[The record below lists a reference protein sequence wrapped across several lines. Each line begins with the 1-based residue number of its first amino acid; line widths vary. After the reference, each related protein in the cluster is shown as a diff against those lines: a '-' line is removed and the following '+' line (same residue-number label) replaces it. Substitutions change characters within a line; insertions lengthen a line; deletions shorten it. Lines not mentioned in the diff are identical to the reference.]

1 MTTSPF
7 RKLVL
12 LSHEIEDLDLLAEAL
27 STHAGHKVE
36 VLVPQRG
43 EKRALVEHAVTNA
56 REASGRKIAES
67 SSQAKLLQGVARG
80 LWPAGSAKTHR
91 NL

>member
-1 MTTSPF
+1 M
-7 RKLVL
+7 L
-12 LSHEIEDLDLLAEAL
+12 LSHEIEEFGLLSEAL

-56 REASGRKIAES
+56 REASGRKIAEILIPGQTAGWS
-67 SSQAKLLQGVARG
+67 SGSI
-80 LWPAGSAKTHR
+80 WPSRSAKTH
-91 NL
+91 